1 MELRKIEIPDILL
14 SIPQIAEIFKITDEY
29 CSMLADDM
37 MDVNSDINIDTS
49 TEYGIERREKIL
61 HIVPDERDN
70 IESRRARVLLEWTE
84 IISHSPLTELWLRSK
99 LDSLLG
105 KGNYELNIDTKNE
118 ILNLHTYIDTFGLSN
133 ILDDW
138 LEKVIPC
145 NIIFNSHND
154 IRVITYGDII
164 TGGALVYNDVLN
176 ISDDDIYNVSTGTNY
191 YCGALL
197 NDHERIYTSDDNTY
211 NLSSDMSYKMSGAIN
226 LIETINLG
234 GV

>member
-29 CSMLADDM
+29 CSILADDM

-145 NIIFNSHND
+145 NIIFNSRND
-154 IRVITYGDII
+154 IRVGTYGDII
-164 TGGALVYNDVLN
+164 TGGAILYNDVLN
-176 ISDDDIYNVSTGTNY
+176 ISDDDIYSVSTGTAY
-191 YCGALL
+191 YVGGAV
-197 NDHERIYTSDDNTY
+197 NDRTAVYTSDDNTY
-211 NLSSDMSYKMSGAIN
+211 NLSSALGYKMSGALNI
-226 LIETINLG
+226 IENISI
-234 GV
+234 